1 VKLHILYSVSSI
13 IAHAS
18 GHGDKVPLPRA
29 TLRFAQTSSNEV
41 LPLAVNCLNRA
52 MDQANT
58 QAQLSSRVF
67 SPQNWCKAL
76 SSVQG
81 ETLVASTIVGMMPS
95 LGAGDLI
102 TKLRVPNE
110 SFGLRWSAE

>member
-1 VKLHILYSVSSI
+1 
-13 IAHAS
+13 
-18 GHGDKVPLPRA
+18 VPYPKA
-29 TLRFAQTSSNEV
+29 TLELAKTSSHEI

-52 MDQANT
+52 MEQANT
-58 QAQLSSRVF
+58 QSQLSNRVF

-102 TKLRVPNE
+102 SKLKVGSE